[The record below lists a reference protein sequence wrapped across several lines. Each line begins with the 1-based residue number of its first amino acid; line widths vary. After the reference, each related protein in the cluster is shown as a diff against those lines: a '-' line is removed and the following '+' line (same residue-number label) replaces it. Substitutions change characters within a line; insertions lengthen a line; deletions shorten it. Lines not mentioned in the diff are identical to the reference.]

1 MELEILYAI
10 QSIRNPFLDSI
21 MIFFSKSG
29 NRGMIWIAIGLTFLC
44 MEKYRKCGV
53 ILLLSLLAS
62 VVLGNVLLKH
72 LVARER
78 PCWINQNILLLIANP
93 RDYSFPSGH
102 TFSSF
107 AAAAAIFFNHRDM
120 GWIAFALA
128 GMIAFSRLYLFVHY
142 PTDVIGG
149 VIFGIATA
157 YVITRICNC
166 YLKM

>member
-10 QSIRNPFLDSI
+10 QSIRNPIFDSI

-29 NRGMIWIAIGLTFLC
+29 DRGFIWIAIGLVFLC
-44 MEKYRKCGV
+44 LEKYRKCGI
-53 ILLLSLLAS
+53 ILLLSLLLS
-62 VVLGNVLLKH
+62 VLLGNVILKH

-78 PCWINQNILLLIANP
+78 PCWIDGNVLLLIANP

-107 AAAAAIFFNHRDM
+107 AAAAAIFFSHRDI
-120 GWIAFALA
+120 GWIALVLA
-128 GMIAFSRLYLFVHY
+128 AMIAFSRLYLFVHY

-157 YVITRICNC
+157 YIVTRICNC
-166 YLKM
+166 YLKI